1 MRIVFMGTPDFAIPS
16 LKKLVENGYE
26 VVAVITAPDRPAGR
40 GRKLRPSPVK
50 VYAESAGL
58 HVMQPEKLR
67 NPEFLAELRALEP
80 DLAVIVAFR
89 MLPELVWSIPKRG
102 TFNLHAALL
111 PDYRGAAPLN
121 WVIINGETETGATTF
136 FIDDKIDTGSMLLQR
151 KLAIPEDWTVGDLH
165 DAMMEMGGDLVLDT
179 VKAIE
184 AEAITPQPQDHSAFQ
199 HPAPKIFKED
209 CQIDW
214 NKPVRD
220 VYNLIRGMS
229 PYPTAWTT
237 LDGKVLKVLNA
248 RRTEKS
254 EVPSPGEDIPSP
266 GKAEIVDWDKIFI
279 SCADGWLEITELQM
293 EGKKRMKTEDFLRGY
308 KGDLDHV
315 G

>member
-16 LKKLVENGYE
+16 LQMLVENGYE

-50 VYAESAGL
+50 AYAESAGL
-58 HVMQPEKLR
+58 HVLQPEKLR
-67 NPEFLAELRALEP
+67 NPEFLEELRSLEP
-80 DLAVIVAFR
+80 DLAVVVAFR
-89 MLPELVWSIPKRG
+89 MLPELVWSIPKQG

-121 WVIINGETETGATTF
+121 WAIINGETETGATTF
-136 FIDDKIDTGSMLLQR
+136 FIDHKIDTGSMLLQR
-151 KLAIPEDWTVGDLH
+151 KIAIPSDWTVGDLH
-165 DAMMEMGGDLVLDT
+165 DAMMVMGGELVLDT

-184 AEAITPQPQDHSAFQ
+184 SGSVTPQPQDHSAFQ
-199 HPAPKIFKED
+199 NPAPKIFKED

-214 NKPVRD
+214 SKPTQE

-229 PYPTAWTT
+229 PYPASWTK
-237 LDGKVLKVLNA
+237 LGDKVLKILRANIASLEDLPQAGSA
-248 RRTEKS
+248 RIS
-254 EVPSPGEDIPSP
+254 ED
-266 GKAEIVDWDKIFI
+266 GKIYI
-279 SCADGWLEITELQM
+279 SCEDGWLEITELQL
-293 EGKKRMKTEDFLRGY
+293 EGKKRMKTGDFTRGY
-308 KGDLDHV
+308 KGEFDHV